1 MEHKLSN
8 DDYKGPHKSHCGSS
22 SCWVPYAVSSEQKQD
37 GSDER
42 TDDDGLSEQKVD
54 KGVWNKQGNKS
65 VFFEI
70 EDNESSYR
78 EH

>member
-1 MEHKLSN
+1 M
-8 DDYKGPHKSHCGSS
+8 
-22 SCWVPYAVSSEQKQD
+22 SSEQKQD

-65 VFFEI
+65 VFFEL